1 MATLDVDRFKVIDC
15 DTHVNEPADLWTSR
29 MSASKWGDLIPR
41 VKWDE
46 GRNEEMWYVG
56 DTPVIPAAF
65 VAMAGW
71 DGYPPHGHPRR
82 LAEVDPVMTDPCTRA
97 EMMDEYGIHAEVLY
111 PNVGLFHG
119 GSLLSANDRKFQNEL
134 NRVYNDWLTEWTSAA
149 PGRFLPMATLPF
161 WDLDESIAE
170 LKRAAEMGHRGVILS
185 QDPSYFGAPHLDDQH
200 WDPLWALAQ
209 EAGMPINFHIA
220 SGDMTGLLDFGGPN
234 MEDEARYAASTVL
247 FSWGNAKAIATLI
260 AGGVCERFP
269 DLNFVSVESG
279 IGWMPYLVAY
289 LDWQFANSNSKV
301 LKMTPTEYFKRQI
314 YGCFWFED
322 KTAKLAIEA
331 LGPDNFLYESDF
343 PHPTSMT
350 PGPATVAVTP
360 REYIANTLGELPEPV
375 LSKVLHDNAARIYNL
390 DPLR

>member
-1 MATLDVDRFKVIDC
+1 MGALDVDSFRVIDC
-15 DTHVNEPADLWTSR
+15 DTHVNEPADLWTAR
-29 MSASKWGDLIPR
+29 MSSKWGDLIPHVR
-41 VKWDE
+41 WDDE
-46 GRNEEMWYVG
+46 RQEEFWYLRNERI
-56 DTPVIPAAF
+56 IPAAF

-82 LAEVDPVMTDPCTRA
+82 LEEVDPVMTDPRTRLT
-97 EMMDEYGIHAEVLY
+97 MMDEYGIYAEVLY

-119 GSLLSANDRKFQNEL
+119 GSLLSAENRQLQNEI
-134 NRVYNDWLTEWTSAA
+134 NSVYNDWLTEWSQED
-149 PGRFLPMATLPF
+149 PQRLLPMATLPF
-161 WDLDESIAE
+161 WDLDASIAE

-185 QDPSYFGAPHLDDQH
+185 QDPSYFGAPHLDDTA

-220 SGDMTGLLDFGGPN
+220 SGDMTGLTSFGGPQ

-289 LDWQFANSNSKV
+289 LDWQFANSGSKV
-301 LKMTPTEYFKRQI
+301 LSMTPTEYFKRQI

-322 KTAKLAIEA
+322 KTARLAIEA

-350 PGPATVAVTP
+350 PGPASAAVMP
-360 REYIANTLGELPEPV
+360 REYIQRTLGDLPDDV
-375 LSKVLHDNAARIYNL
+375 VRKVLHDNAARIYHL
-390 DPLR
+390 DPLP